1 MSPVV
6 QRVAMGAAE
15 EIPIVREGLNSALK
29 HIKKAGIPVAGAAMG
44 GTPMGS
50 VRLSGSMALL
60 MGGEG
65 AGISDQLLGKCTH
78 KVSIPLAGRLESLN
92 VSVAAAVL
100 MYEKRTSGWLVL
112 SLFVAT

>member
-1 MSPVV
+1 
-6 QRVAMGAAE
+6 
-15 EIPIVREGLNSALK
+15 
-29 HIKKAGIPVAGAAMG
+29 
-44 GTPMGS
+44 MGS

-100 MYEKRTSGWLVL
+100 MYEKHVRMVGFKFIRRDLDMDGV
-112 SLFVAT
+112 